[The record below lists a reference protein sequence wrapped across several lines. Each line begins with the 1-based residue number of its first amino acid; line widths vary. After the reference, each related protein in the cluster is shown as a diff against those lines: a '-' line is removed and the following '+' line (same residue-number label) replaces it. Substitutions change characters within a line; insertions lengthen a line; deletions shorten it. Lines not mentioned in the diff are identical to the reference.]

1 MNMRTSKLKQEFN
14 FTFSIFFRFVSV
26 ENCFYL
32 CNLNKCYT
40 EDKITYS
47 RIMFVW
53 FFWGGGGEL
62 VISATYIKCTYH
74 VYVWLYRW
82 GLDRIITDK
91 CELGIENNLCSFMP
105 PIDIIINVP
114 QLLQITCGVTTN
126 IAFTIRNVTN
136 LKN

>member
-1 MNMRTSKLKQEFN
+1 MVFMGE
-14 FTFSIFFRFVSV
+14 
-26 ENCFYL
+26 
-32 CNLNKCYT
+32 
-40 EDKITYS
+40 
-47 RIMFVW
+47 
-53 FFWGGGGEL
+53 GEL
-62 VISATYIKCTYH
+62 AISATYIKCTYP

-82 GLDRIITDK
+82 GLDRNIPDK